1 MTLPNFYKYKKME
14 ILKVDFDQVIKSRY
28 IIAVSDYKFGLNQ
41 LVPLIDRLDIQR
53 NIQDNKFY
61 TRLEKDL
68 VTGCIMPP
76 LTLAFIDGAIIQ
88 ETDSVKLQAYLNDN
102 IKEGFILDGIQRLNT
117 LNRTFKKNGD
127 ALNLEKHLYL
137 NIVICSSMDNLLYRM
152 ITLNNGQKPMSARH
166 QIEILTANLFE
177 FEDSILPVVTEREAK
192 KLKIKVAL
200 NKSDFIKGYLGFLAN
215 STNIENQKIIEEKL
229 DELIADKILESNV
242 TEDDLEFSQVV
253 SLINR
258 FCENEKN
265 FKWFKNANN
274 LIGFCVGIKTNYE
287 LINGIESETFQN
299 SIKLFEQ
306 AFDSFNFSKIKV
318 GRIRRNLVSYF
329 IKNYDEL
336 SKSDVLDVV
345 DILSQ
350 VD

>member
-1 MTLPNFYKYKKME
+1 MNIHTIDYDK
-14 ILKVDFDQVIKSRY
+14 VIKSRY
-28 IIAVSDYKFGLNQ
+28 VTAVTDYKYALNN

-53 NIQDNKFY
+53 NIQDSKFY
-61 TRLEKDL
+61 SRLERDL
-68 VTGCIMPP
+68 VKGCIMPP
-76 LTLAFIDGAIIQ
+76 LTLAFIDQKAINIEDA
-88 ETDSVKLQAYLNDN
+88 ETFSVYFNEN

-117 LNRTFKKNGD
+117 LQRTFKKYDGELD
-127 ALNLEKHLYL
+127 LNRSLYL

-177 FEDSILPVVTEREAK
+177 FEGSEMPIFTEREAK
-192 KLKIKVAL
+192 RLKIKVAF

-229 DELIADKILESNV
+229 DELIADKILESNI
-242 TEDDLEFSQVV
+242 TEDELEFSDVV
-253 SLINR
+253 GLINR
-258 FCENEKN
+258 FSTNEKI

-274 LIGFCVGIKTNYE
+274 LIGFCVGIKSNFQT
-287 LINGIESETFQN
+287 INETQTESFN
-299 SIKLFEQ
+299 DSIRLFEQ
-306 AFDSFNFSKIKV
+306 AFESFNFSKIKV

-329 IKNYDEL
+329 IKNYSEL
-336 SKSDVLDVV
+336 SDVDVLDLV
-345 DILSQ
+345 DTLSQ

>member
-1 MTLPNFYKYKKME
+1 MNIHTIDYDK
-14 ILKVDFDQVIKSRY
+14 VIKSRY
-28 IIAVSDYKFGLNQ
+28 VTAVTDYKYALNN

-53 NIQDNKFY
+53 NIQDSKFY
-61 TRLEKDL
+61 SRLERDL
-68 VTGCIMPP
+68 VKGCIMPP
-76 LTLAFIDGAIIQ
+76 LTLAFIDQKAINIEDA
-88 ETDSVKLQAYLNDN
+88 ETFSAYFNEN

-117 LNRTFKKNGD
+117 LQRTFKKYDGELD
-127 ALNLEKHLYL
+127 LNRSLYL

-177 FEDSILPVVTEREAK
+177 FEGSEMPIFTEREAK
-192 KLKIKVAL
+192 RLKIKVAF

-229 DELIADKILESNV
+229 DELIADKILESNI
-242 TEDDLEFSQVV
+242 TEDELEFSDVV
-253 SLINR
+253 GLINR
-258 FCENEKN
+258 FSTNEKI

-274 LIGFCVGIKTNYE
+274 LIGFCVGIKSNYQV
-287 LINGIESETFQN
+287 INETQTESFN
-299 SIKLFEQ
+299 DSVRLFEQ
-306 AFDSFNFSKIKV
+306 AFESFNFSKIKV

-329 IKNYDEL
+329 IKNYSEL
-336 SKSDVLDVV
+336 SDIDVLDLV
-345 DILSQ
+345 DTLSQ